1 MVDDLRKENFD
12 LKLKLYNVEEQLR
25 RFNGTQLEGVLE
37 QVSFTW
43 SGAPLTN
50 IADALGAE

>member
-37 QVSFTW
+37 QVSSLW
-43 SGAPLTN
+43 PGAPLTK
-50 IADALGAE
+50 LLMRWRAE

>member
-37 QVSFTW
+37 QVS
-43 SGAPLTN
+43 A
-50 IADALGAE
+50 